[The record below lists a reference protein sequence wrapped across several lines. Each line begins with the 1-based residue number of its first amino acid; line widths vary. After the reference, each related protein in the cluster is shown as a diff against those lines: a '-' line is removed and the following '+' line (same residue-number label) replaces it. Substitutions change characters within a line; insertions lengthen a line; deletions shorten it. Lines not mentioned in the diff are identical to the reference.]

1 MKKSLKSIW
10 VVLSEWSLATW
21 VQMIIVLAFIGTG
34 AYSCTNLMS
43 NI

>member
-21 VQMIIVLAFIGTG
+21 VQLFIMLAFIGTG

>member
-21 VQMIIVLAFIGTG
+21 VQLLIMFAFIGTG
-34 AYSCTNLMS
+34 AYSCANLMS
-43 NI
+43 EI